1 MKISI
6 LIISLITV
14 LTVVILSSTKS
25 SFEKAVNKEIS
36 KDTIK
41 NPNQNTDIFSPITKF
56 SDVKTDYAKIHF
68 DAVVLDSHNDF
79 LYQVFARG
87 ADLGIR
93 NPKTQSDI
101 PKFRE
106 GGINVQFFA
115 IWIPEEEMDKSYD
128 YVMNQVNTLK
138 EFEQKYSDKFEIA
151 STYDDIKRIVLAKK
165 LCGVPAIEGGTAV
178 EKVDDIK
185 TFFDLG
191 IRYIS
196 LTWNNS
202 NKIGSSAADE
212 SKKKIKGGLTSF
224 GIQVIQK
231 MNEVGIM
238 IDVSHLGEKSFWDV
252 IKYSKGPIIASHSD
266 CTALNPHYRN
276 LTDEQIQ
283 AIAKTGGVVMVNF
296 HNDFSKAKIKTN
308 TLYDLYSN
316 ALDSLTELYGGD
328 PLTLFIEKQKFL
340 YGKKVKGGVS
350 VDAIIDNID
359 YIKNLV
365 GIDCVGIGSD
375 MDGGINSPYDVYDV
389 TCYPLITQKLAERG
403 YTEPEIR
410 KVLGLNF
417 LRVFKVVCG

>member
-1 MKISI
+1 M
-6 LIISLITV
+6 
-14 LTVVILSSTKS
+14 
-25 SFEKAVNKEIS
+25 N
-36 KDTIK
+36 
-41 NPNQNTDIFSPITKF
+41 
-56 SDVKTDYAKIHF
+56 
-68 DAVVLDSHNDF
+68 
-79 LYQVFARG
+79 
-87 ADLGIR
+87 
-93 NPKTQSDI
+93 
-101 PKFRE
+101 
-106 GGINVQFFA
+106 
-115 IWIPEEEMDKSYD
+115 KSYD
-128 YVMNQVNTLK
+128 YVINQVNTLK

-151 STYDDIKRIVLAKK
+151 GTYDEIKRIVLAKK

-178 EKVDDIK
+178 EKIDDIK

-224 GIQVIQK
+224 GVQVVEK
-231 MNEVGIM
+231 MNEVGM
-238 IDVSHLGEKSFWDV
+238 MVDVSHLGEKSFWDV
-252 IKYSKGPIIASHSD
+252 IKYFKGPIIASHSD

-308 TLYDLYSN
+308 TLYDLYSSE
-316 ALDSLTELYGGD
+316 LDSLTELYSDD
-328 PLTLFIEKQKFL
+328 PLSLFVEKQKFL

-365 GIDCVGIGSD
+365 GIDYVGIGSD

-389 TCYPLITQKLAERG
+389 TCYPLITQKLAEKG